1 MNTLNKVALVTGAG
15 TGIGKACALALL
27 ENGYRVV
34 LVGRRLELL
43 EQVVA
48 QSKASSDAAL
58 ACQTDISNEEQ
69 VDNLFKKVKEQF
81 GRLDVL
87 FNNAGRGTPMMP
99 FDEIP
104 FKMWEATVGTNLTGT
119 FLCSQRAFKMM
130 REQSPQGG
138 RIINNGSISAHA
150 PRPFSAP
157 YTSTKHAITGLT
169 KSIALDGRPFN
180 IACSQIDIGNA
191 ATEMSEPMA
200 KGILQANGQIAAED
214 RMPVEEV
221 ARAVVH
227 MSNLPSSS
235 NILFMTIMATN
246 MPLVGRG

>member
-227 MSNLPSSS
+227 MSNLPLSS

>member
-43 EQVVA
+43 EQVIA
-48 QSKASSDAAL
+48 QSKVSSDAAL

-130 REQSPQGG
+130 REQNPQGG

-227 MSNLPSSS
+227 MSNLPLSS

>member
-246 MPLVGRG
+246 MPLVGSG

>member
-1 MNTLNKVALVTGAG
+1 MVEPNKVAIVTGAG

-27 ENGYRVV
+27 KNHYFVT
-34 LVGRRLELL
+34 LVGRRQELL
-43 EQVVA
+43 EEAVDLSGLPDSHYMTFPGDV
-48 QSKASSDAAL
+48 SDP
-58 ACQTDISNEEQ
+58 TQ
-69 VDNLFKKVKEQF
+69 VDALFAKVKERF

-99 FDEIP
+99 FDGIP
-104 FKMWEATVGTNLTGT
+104 FELWEKTVNVNLTGT

-169 KSIALDGRPFN
+169 KSISLDGRPFN

-221 ARAVVH
+221 ANAVVH
-227 MSNLPSSS
+227 MSNLPLST
-235 NILFMTIMATN
+235 NILFMTIMATK